1 MRFGTRLNPRVEE
14 RLRGVSGGSG
24 DELVGRLTEGSIR
37 TEGDCLE
44 ADAELLV
51 LSRVHGALNPNG
63 CFSNF
68 STGSQISVCQRSLGF
83 LTTP

>member
-24 DELVGRLTEGSIR
+24 DELVGRLTEDSIR

-51 LSRVHGALNPNG
+51 LDDLVGAAVLVTWRRRWLRQHEPH
-63 CFSNF
+63 
-68 STGSQISVCQRSLGF
+68 STRMK
-83 LTTP
+83 

>member
-51 LSRVHGALNPNG
+51 LDDLVGAAVLG
-63 CFSNF
+63 GGVGVGSG
-68 STGSQISVCQRSLGF
+68 STNLAPSKRDLV
-83 LTTP
+83 